1 MKGDDANRKKTEADR
16 ANAEEASLK
25 VMERVGETKK
35 RQKDQGAHSEV
46 KKKGEVE
53 IERNIRERE
62 LDFKKA
68 EVQEE
73 ANRSAE
79 SQQHMQDMLHVMHQQ
94 QVQAQNMQTVL
105 IQQQQ
110 QQNTA
115 TLALIDK
122 LAKK

>member
-1 MKGDDANRKKTEADR
+1 
-16 ANAEEASLK
+16 
-25 VMERVGETKK
+25 
-35 RQKDQGAHSEV
+35 
-46 KKKGEVE
+46 
-53 IERNIRERE
+53 
-62 LDFKKA
+62 
-68 EVQEE
+68 
-73 ANRSAE
+73 
-79 SQQHMQDMLHVMHQQ
+79 MQDMLHVMHQQ